1 MKLKIKA
8 IIEIAGFP
16 EEHIKKVMTE
26 VMGNLEKEKGIKVIT
41 KDVAEVKKV
50 QETLWSTF
58 ADLELQLEDMEVLT
72 NFCFNYMPSSV
83 EIIEP
88 LKLDGEVKPIE
99 NMINDLLARLHNFTM
114 YLKNLQAENIMLK
127 KELEDKK

>member
-1 MKLKIKA
+1 MKTKIKA

-16 EEHIKKVMTE
+16 EEHIKKVMNE

-58 ADLELQLEDMEVLT
+58 ADLELQLNDMEVLT

-114 YLKNLQAENIMLK
+114 FLKNLQAENIMLK
-127 KELEDKK
+127 KQLEEKK

>member
-16 EEHIKKVMTE
+16 EEHIKKVMNE
-26 VMGNLEKEKGIKVIT
+26 VMENLEKEKGIQVIT

-58 ADLELQLEDMEVLT
+58 ADLELQLDDMEVLT

-88 LKLDGEVKPIE
+88 LKLDGEIKPIE

-114 YLKNLQAENIMLK
+114 YLKNLQAENILLK
-127 KELEDKK
+127 KQLEERK